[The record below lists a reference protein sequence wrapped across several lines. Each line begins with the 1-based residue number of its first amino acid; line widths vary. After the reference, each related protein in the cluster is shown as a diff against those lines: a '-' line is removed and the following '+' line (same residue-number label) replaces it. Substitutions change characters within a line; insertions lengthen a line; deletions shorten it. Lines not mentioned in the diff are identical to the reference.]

1 MSTGANPDIF
11 ETADFFDTNR
21 PPVHTKKG
29 ESGHRNRPPEAVQ
42 GPVHTNPD
50 NANTATPRV
59 MPTLRPSYLIA

>member
-29 ESGHRNRPPEAVQ
+29 ESGHRNRPPEAV
-42 GPVHTNPD
+42 
-50 NANTATPRV
+50 
-59 MPTLRPSYLIA
+59 